1 MSLTAVAEGPHD
13 RPVTTRRTARP
24 DDTFQWPPPIDE
36 EPDIIW
42 LDGKGAPVIRQTPK
56 AARKDPPPS
65 AARRPPPPST
75 PGPDVRLASRRE
87 LLGDFDIYVPTSREP
102 TADLNLRL
110 PPRSSAGPGSL
121 GRTGTMR
128 PARRRSGTGFAV
140 LVMILSACA
149 AFAGEY
155 VVRGMGTPDVGSLVA
170 TLNHALSSAV
180 PFLPPLP
187 SAALVSP
194 LQSSLPSE
202 QRLLESVPGE
212 DKESQ
217 PDRKASD
224 RKSKDEPAV
233 AAAVRERNVAATVAT
248 PTRERRLA
256 RSARPVDVAA
266 AHETPPAAP
275 TARSTPPAP
284 RPDEGILQASTQEQR
299 GEIEDVLRRYELA
312 YRRLDAGG
320 AKAVWPALD
329 ERTLAR
335 SFDGL
340 SWQEVR
346 FDRCIIHLS
355 SPDAEAVCAGVAAFA
370 PKAGNREPRSER
382 RRWTFQLKKT
392 EGAWT
397 IVRADAKQDD
407 RP

>member
-1 MSLTAVAEGPHD
+1 MIV
-13 RPVTTRRTARP
+13 PVTS
-24 DDTFQWPPPIDE
+24 DDTFQWPPPIDD

-42 LDGKGAPVIRQTPK
+42 LDGKGAPVVRQTPK
-56 AARKDPPPS
+56 AARKDPPSS
-65 AARRPPPPST
+65 AARRPPPAST

-87 LLGDFDIYVPTSREP
+87 VFGDFDLHVPPSREP

-110 PPRSSAGPGSL
+110 PPRSSAGPGSR
-121 GRTGTMR
+121 GRTGTTR
-128 PARRRSGTGFAV
+128 PPRRRSGTGFAV
-140 LVMILSACA
+140 LVVILAACA

-187 SAALVSP
+187 SAALVPP

-202 QRLLESVPGE
+202 QRLLHSVPGE
-212 DKESQ
+212 NNESQ
-217 PDRKASD
+217 PDRKAAD
-224 RKSKDEPAV
+224 RKSESEPAV
-233 AAAVRERNVAATVAT
+233 IAARREMNSAVVGTPAARES
-248 PTRERRLA
+248 RLA
-256 RSARPVDVAA
+256 RSARPVVVAA
-266 AHETPPAAP
+266 RETPPAIPA
-275 TARSTPPAP
+275 ARNTPPAS
-284 RPDEGILQASTQEQR
+284 RPGEGILQGSAQEQR

-329 ERTLAR
+329 ERTLSR
-335 SFDGL
+335 TFEGL
-340 SWQEVR
+340 SWQEIR

-355 SPDAEAVCAGVAAFA
+355 SPDAEAVCAGVAAYA
-370 PKAGNREPRSER
+370 RKAGTREPRSER
-382 RRWTFQLKKT
+382 RRWTFQLRKAD
-392 EGAWT
+392 GAWT
-397 IVRADAKQDD
+397 IVRADARQDD

>member
-1 MSLTAVAEGPHD
+1 MIVL
-13 RPVTTRRTARP
+13 VTS
-24 DDTFQWPPPIDE
+24 DDTFQWPPPIDD

-42 LDGKGAPVIRQTPK
+42 LDGKGAPVVRQTPK
-56 AARKDPPPS
+56 AARKDPPSS
-65 AARRPPPPST
+65 AARRPPPAST
-75 PGPDVRLASRRE
+75 PSPDVRLASRRE
-87 LLGDFDIYVPTSREP
+87 VFGDFDLHVPPSREP

-110 PPRSSAGPGSL
+110 PPRSSAGPESR

-128 PARRRSGTGFAV
+128 PPRRRSRTGFAV
-140 LVMILSACA
+140 LVVILSAWA

-187 SAALVSP
+187 SAALVPP

-202 QRLLESVPGE
+202 QRLLHSAPGE
-212 DKESQ
+212 NNESQ
-217 PDRKASD
+217 PDRKAAD
-224 RKSKDEPAV
+224 RKSESEPAV
-233 AAAVRERNVAATVAT
+233 IAARREMNSAVVGAPAARES
-248 PTRERRLA
+248 RLA
-256 RSARPVDVAA
+256 RSARPVVVAA
-266 AHETPPAAP
+266 RETPSAIPA
-275 TARSTPPAP
+275 ARSTPPAS
-284 RPDEGILQASTQEQR
+284 RPGEGILQGSAQEQR

-346 FDRCIIHLS
+346 FDRCVIHLS
-355 SPDAEAVCAGVAAFA
+355 SPDAEAVCAGITTYV
-370 PKAGNREPRSER
+370 PKAGNRQPRSER
-382 RRWTFQLKKT
+382 RRWTFQLRKAD
-392 EGAWT
+392 GAWT
-397 IVRADAKQDD
+397 IARADARQDD

>member
-1 MSLTAVAEGPHD
+1 MSLSGLLSLTAIAARPHD
-13 RPVTTRRTARP
+13 RSVTS
-24 DDTFQWPPPIDE
+24 DDTFQWPPPIDD
-36 EPDIIW
+36 EPDIIR

-56 AARKDPPPS
+56 AARKDPPSS
-65 AARRPPPPST
+65 AARRPPPRST

-87 LLGDFDIYVPTSREP
+87 VFGDFDLYVPSREP
-102 TADLNLRL
+102 TAGLNLRL
-110 PPRSSAGPGSL
+110 PPRSRASPGSP

-140 LVMILSACA
+140 LVIILSACA

-187 SAALVSP
+187 SAALVPP

-202 QRLLESVPGE
+202 QRLLHSVPGE
-212 DKESQ
+212 NNESQ
-217 PDRKASD
+217 PDRKAPD
-224 RKSKDEPAV
+224 RKSEEEPAV
-233 AAAVRERNVAATVAT
+233 IAAKREMNSAVVVAPAARES
-248 PTRERRLA
+248 RLA
-256 RSARPVDVAA
+256 RSARPVHVVAA
-266 AHETPPAAP
+266 RETPPAIP
-275 TARSTPPAP
+275 TARSTPPAS
-284 RPDEGILQASTQEQR
+284 RPDQGILQASAQEQR

-346 FDRCIIHLS
+346 FDRCVIHLS
-355 SPDAEAVCAGVAAFA
+355 SPDAEAVCAGVAAYA
-370 PKAGNREPRSER
+370 HKAGNRQPRSER
-382 RRWTFQLKKT
+382 RRWTFQLRKAD
-392 EGAWT
+392 GAWT
-397 IVRADAKQDD
+397 IVRADARQDD